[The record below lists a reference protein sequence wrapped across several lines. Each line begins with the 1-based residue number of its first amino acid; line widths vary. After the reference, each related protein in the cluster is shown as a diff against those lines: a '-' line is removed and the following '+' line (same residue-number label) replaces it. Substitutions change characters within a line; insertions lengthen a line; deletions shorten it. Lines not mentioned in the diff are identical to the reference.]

1 MPHEVIKE
9 WGVLVVAAV
18 TSLVTAAWVWI
29 SMFFRQRED
38 TKRAHTRIDALEVL
52 YKTQINDLKG
62 ELRRL
67 DDRLQERDARMEDK
81 LDRIIERG
89 WPNSP

>member
-9 WGVLVVAAV
+9 WGVFVVAAV

-29 SMFFRQRED
+29 SMFFKQRED

-52 YKTQINDLKG
+52 YNTQIGELKG
-62 ELRRL
+62 EVRRL
-67 DDRLQERDARMEDK
+67 ASRLEERDARMEDK
-81 LDRIIERG
+81 LDRLIERG